1 MDFCTYFF
9 ALGIPTQAFFRGER
23 SFKIEKYFAKN
34 KKTVQNIFILIIL
47 LKMSA
52 QGIHML
58 RKVYKKKV
66 GAGIFCMHFCKGRE
80 SLCKFCLVQGL
91 PAQKKISLFQK
102 FPGPYF
108 FLICSHQEIHQKNH
122 PIRVSENIFS

>member
-9 ALGIPTQAFFRGER
+9 ALGIPTQAFFRAER

-58 RKVYKKKV
+58 RKVYEKQFV
-66 GAGIFCMHFCKGRE
+66 HEYSACIFVRAGNPYADFVWCRDCQKSIKSTILYAYFNN
-80 SLCKFCLVQGL
+80 LVEKL
-91 PAQKKISLFQK
+91 P
-102 FPGPYF
+102 
-108 FLICSHQEIHQKNH
+108 
-122 PIRVSENIFS
+122 